1 MKIIL
6 FLIVKFIYNI
16 TKITFQK
23 KERHTE
29 GVLQILKKFA
39 PGVWGNTN
47 KQGKGYPF
55 PLLAIIANIVLYTT
69 FIFIEI

>member
-23 KERHTE
+23 KESHAE

-39 PGVWGNTN
+39 PGVWRNTN
-47 KQGKGYPF
+47 KQGKRYPF
-55 PLLAIIANIVLYTT
+55 PVLVVDAESYLYT
-69 FIFIEI
+69 IFCYF